1 MPVKPGENEEEYFQR
16 QELERRRKQELEKQA
31 RMEGDERKRL
41 KELHY
46 MHCPKCGMNLVEID
60 YKGVKVDEC
69 SACRGIW
76 LDAGE
81 LQTVSQMEKG
91 TLSKLFGVFGK
102 SD

>member
-1 MPVKPGENEEEYFQR
+1 MPVKPGENEEEYFAK
-16 QELERRRKQELEKQA
+16 QELERRRQQESENQA
-31 RMEGDERKRL
+31 RMQEEERQRL
-41 KELHY
+41 KDLHF
-46 MHCPKCGMNLVEID
+46 MHCPKCGMKLAEID

-81 LQTVSQMEKG
+81 LETVSQMEKG
-91 TLSKLFGVFGK
+91 AVDKLLGLFTG